1 MPKPR
6 FLLFGFLLIFTLK
19 ANSQQVSWIPVTVP
33 EASSFRALSIPDD
46 ETAWVAGNKGL
57 VGQTADGGKTWDFK
71 SIEGFEKLDFRSL
84 YAFDKRT
91 AIVANA
97 GSPAYILRTENAGKN
112 WSIVYENQDSAVF
125 IDGIDFWDA
134 ENGLIYGDPINGKL
148 FVIKTTDSGKT
159 WNSLPAS
166 SLPTL
171 EPGEASFA
179 ASGTNIRCFGKKKV
193 LIASG
198 GSKSRLFYST
208 NAGNTW
214 RAIEVPIIQG
224 KNSEGIFGIYLVSD
238 KHWIVVGGDYTKEN
252 QAINHIFYTLN
263 GGKNWEM
270 PKRAT
275 GGYRECVAQLENEML
290 IAVGPQGADI
300 SLDRGLNWVAIDA
313 PLGLHVIRKSKT
325 GHLVLGAGRN
335 TICTVNLRN

>member
-1 MPKPR
+1 MPKLPFF
-6 FLLFGFLLIFTLK
+6 FLVFWVSNSLI
-19 ANSQQVSWIPVTVP
+19 AHAQQISWIPVRVP

-46 ETAWVAGNKGL
+46 KTAWVAGNKGL
-57 VGQTADGGKTWDFK
+57 IGQTTDGGKTWDFK

-84 YAFDKRT
+84 YAFDKHT

-97 GSPAYILRTENAGKN
+97 GSPAYILHTKDAGKN

-134 ENGLIYGDPINGKL
+134 ETGLVYGDPIHGKL
-148 FVIKTTDSGKT
+148 FVLKTTDSGKT
-159 WNSLPAS
+159 WNPLPDA

-171 EPGEASFA
+171 GSGEASFA

-252 QAINHIFYTLN
+252 QAIKHIFYTLN

-270 PKRAT
+270 PKKAT
-275 GGYRECVAQLENEML
+275 GGYRECVAQLDDEIM
-290 IAVGPQGADI
+290 IAVGPQGAEI
-300 SLDRGLNWVAIDA
+300 SFDNGLNWNTIEA
-313 PLGLHVIRKSKT
+313 PQGLHVIKKSKS
-325 GHLVLGAGRN
+325 GNLVLAAGRN
-335 TICTVNLRN
+335 TICVLSLTK